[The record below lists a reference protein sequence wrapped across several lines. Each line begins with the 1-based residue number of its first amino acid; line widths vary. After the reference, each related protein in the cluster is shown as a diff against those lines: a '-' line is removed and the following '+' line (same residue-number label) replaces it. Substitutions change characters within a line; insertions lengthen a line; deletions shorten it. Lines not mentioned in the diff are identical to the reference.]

1 MCDYHIFTY
10 LCTCMSIFMIV
21 GGVCA
26 HVCVREKEKVS
37 LFLCRSLEM
46 NGASREELEED
57 SAGIFSTADAC

>member
-1 MCDYHIFTY
+1 
-10 LCTCMSIFMIV
+10 MIV

-57 SAGIFSTADAC
+57 SAGIFSTADVC